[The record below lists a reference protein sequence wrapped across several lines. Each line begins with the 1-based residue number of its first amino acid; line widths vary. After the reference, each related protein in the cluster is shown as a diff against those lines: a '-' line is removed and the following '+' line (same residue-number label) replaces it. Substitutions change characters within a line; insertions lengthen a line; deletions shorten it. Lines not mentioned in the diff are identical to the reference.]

1 MTSNSVL
8 AIRVDGNSR
17 IGFGHI
23 MRCCAIA
30 HAAEAMRCETVF
42 FVSDEE
48 SAKMVQT
55 QGYTP
60 EVLGGD
66 YRLLRED
73 DALLLANAVEKADIK
88 GVIIDSYAAT
98 DGFLATL
105 RKRCHCNEI
114 KIGYIDDEYRFESGF
129 SPEPVRLPVDV
140 LVNYGLGASSELYRG
155 AYEDSDAGLLIGPAF
170 APVREEFSST
180 CYMVGD
186 LVSTIFVTTGST
198 NPNGVLERLASC
210 CAEAMPEASIHIIVG
225 ANARFEDEES
235 FESRFVFHHNPRDMR
250 SLMLA
255 SDLVIS
261 AGGTTLYELAALGVP
276 TIAVPITEN
285 QLANVS
291 GWRKRCLGFALQ
303 SVEWSDGELIGMIHS
318 LATDTVLRQA
328 LSSGMRGMCDG
339 QGARRVAGA
348 ILG

>member
-1 MTSNSVL
+1 
-8 AIRVDGNSR
+8 
-17 IGFGHI
+17 
-23 MRCCAIA
+23 
-30 HAAEAMRCETVF
+30 
-42 FVSDEE
+42 
-48 SAKMVQT
+48 MVQA
-55 QGYTP
+55 QGYAP

-66 YRLLRED
+66 YCSFCED
-73 DALLLANAVEKADIK
+73 DALLLANAVGKTDIK
-88 GVIIDSYAAT
+88 GVIVDSYAAT

-105 RKRCHCNEI
+105 RKCCHGNGE

-140 LVNYGLGASSELYRG
+140 LVNYGLGASSELYWR
-155 AYEDSDAGLLIGPAF
+155 AYEGSDVELLIGPAF

-180 CYMVGD
+180 CYGVSD
-186 LVSTIFVTTGST
+186 PVSTILVTTGST
-198 NPNGVLERLASC
+198 NPDGALERLVSC
-210 CAEAMPEASIHIIVG
+210 CAEAIPEASIHIVVG

-235 FESRFVFHHNPRDMR
+235 FESRFVFHHNSRDMR

-291 GWRKRCLGFALQ
+291 GWRKHCLGFALQ

-318 LATDTVLRQA
+318 LATGIALRQA
-328 LSSGMRGMCDG
+328 LSSGMREVCDG
-339 QGARRVAGA
+339 QGARRVAEA